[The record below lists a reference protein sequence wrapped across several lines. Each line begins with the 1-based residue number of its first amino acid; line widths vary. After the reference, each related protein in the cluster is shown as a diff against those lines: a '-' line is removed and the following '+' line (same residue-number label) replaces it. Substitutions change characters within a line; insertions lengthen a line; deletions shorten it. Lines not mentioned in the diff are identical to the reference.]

1 MEGIKAQFEKKD
13 CYIVVLRGCDSGILK
28 PFDSAIL
35 LITDS
40 SALGYRFETASKAI
54 LSAKMR
60 NAERVKIPEEM
71 EKRANN
77 ILKIWKNE

>member
-13 CYIVVLRGCDSGILK
+13 CYIVVLRECDSGILK
-28 PFDSAIL
+28 PFDSAVL

-40 SALGYRFETASKAI
+40 SAAGYKLETASKAA
-54 LSAKMR
+54 LSAKMK
-60 NAERVKIPEEM
+60 NAERIKVPEEM